1 MNNHNDLYDYP
12 RPAVTVDCVVFG
24 VELAERDLK
33 VLLIQRDNEPFQ
45 GRWALPG
52 GYVHVDESLEQAARR
67 ELSEETNLTDIYLEQ
82 LYTFGA
88 VDRDPRG
95 RIITVAYYA
104 LVKPGDYVPQGDT
117 DARDAA
123 WFSVDEA
130 VNLAF
135 DHDHILAVA
144 RTRLRNKVRY
154 EPVGFE
160 LLPAKFTLTELQHVY
175 ETILESP
182 LDKRNFRKKILSL
195 DILEAL
201 DEIQKDVMHRAARLY
216 RFDKEKY
223 AYHQQRGMNF
233 QL

>member
-1 MNNHNDLYDYP
+1 MNIQNDLHDYP
-12 RPAVTVDCVVFG
+12 RPAVAVDCVVFG
-24 VELAERDLK
+24 VELEARELK
-33 VLLIQRDNEPFQ
+33 VLLIQRNNEPFQ
-45 GRWALPG
+45 GQWALPG
-52 GYVHVDESLEQAARR
+52 GYVRLDESLEEAARR
-67 ELSEETNLTDIYLEQ
+67 ELAEETNLTDIYLEQ

-104 LVKPGDYVPQGDT
+104 LVKLGDYRPWGHT

-130 VNLAF
+130 VHLAF
-135 DHDHILAVA
+135 DHDCILAVA
-144 RTRLRNKVRY
+144 RDRLRNKVRY
-154 EPVGFE
+154 EPIGFE
-160 LLPAKFTLTELQHVY
+160 LLPSKFTLTELQNVY
-175 ETILESP
+175 ETILERSI
-182 LDKRNFRKKILSL
+182 DKRNFRKKILNL
-195 DILEAL
+195 DILTAL

-223 AYHQQRGMNF
+223 EDQKQRGMNF